1 MSGFKNFHTGFVG
14 LIGLPNAGKSTLV
27 NALVGEKVSIV
38 TSKPQTTRQR
48 VTGILNHEDI
58 QAVFVDAPGYVK
70 AQSGLN
76 KFLHDEYLSVIEDSD
91 VLFLLLHLDARSPD
105 SFHDLIAMAQKCGK
119 PVLGIITKT
128 DRKEQHRIYV
138 LKDLLEKA
146 GIECIQASA
155 DKRSKEL
162 KDKVFPWLRQNL
174 PESEHPLF
182 DPELY
187 TTQNLKSMASEFIR
201 EMCFEYLHQEVPFGL
216 AVHIIK
222 FDESNPGLTKIHA
235 EIWVNRDSHQGIVIG
250 RGGSVLK
257 RIGSSA
263 RRSIEEVVGNKV
275 FLDLHVKVKKNWVKD
290 ENIMKEL
297 GYVIP

>member
-1 MSGFKNFHTGFVG
+1 MSGHTKFHAGFVG

-48 VTGILNHEDI
+48 VMGILNDEDL

-70 AQSGLN
+70 AESGLN
-76 KFLHDEYLSVIEDSD
+76 RFLHDEYLSVIEDSD
-91 VLFLLLHLDARSPD
+91 VLFLLLHLDANSPE
-105 SFHDLIAMAQKCGK
+105 SFHDLIAMAQTSKK

-128 DRKEQHRIYV
+128 DRREQHRIFV
-138 LKDLLEKA
+138 LKDLLDKA
-146 GIECIQASA
+146 GISSIQAAA
-155 DKRSKEL
+155 DKRPNEL
-162 KDKVFPWLRQNL
+162 KEKVFPWLRENL
-174 PESEHPLF
+174 PKSDQPLF

-216 AVHIIK
+216 AVHIIR
-222 FDESNPGLTKIHA
+222 FDESRPDLTKIHA
-235 EIWVNRDSHQGIVIG
+235 EIWVNRESHQGIVIG

-263 RRSIEEVVGNKV
+263 RKSIEDVLGNKV

-290 ENIMKEL
+290 ESIMKEL
-297 GYVIP
+297 GYVVS